1 MSENLAPEGWGWT
14 DEHQEHLEAMLAARK
29 AEDEHIRWLVSK
41 ELEKFLPEYVE
52 AEQEAAEKVQACYA
66 ALRDPETDLAA
77 IDKQIG
83 EVEGQCVS
91 WEAKLTDNVAEMR
104 VEAHTRWSAWNNELR
119 MLYAD
124 REAQLAVVEPLRDA
138 HAAARAKLNHATNE
152 RSAVEM
158 NISDFPYWGLGHKTD
173 AYQVFRANSGHLV
186 PVLLAGDE
194 AHMEWL
200 AAFDW
205 MDRLCIRSGYRS
217 EGRIPTLAEETKLAV
232 ENYLAASSSTQQ
244 APSMGEI
251 MSQTQ
256 AHAKSQRRVPPDHWE
271 YAPQVNPVRANPPD
285 PAMRYQPLRN
295 IKT

>member
-1 MSENLAPEGWGWT
+1 MSENLAPEGWT
-14 DEHQEHLEAMLAARK
+14 DEHQQHLEAMLAARK
-29 AEDEHIRWLVSK
+29 AEDENIRWLVSK

-52 AEQEAAEKVQACYA
+52 AEEQAAEKVQACYA
-66 ALRDPETDLAA
+66 ALRDPESDLAA
-77 IDKQIG
+77 IDRQLG

-91 WEAKLTDNVAEMR
+91 WEAKLTDSAAEMR
-104 VEAHTRWSAWNNELR
+104 VEAHSRFTAWDNELR
-119 MLYAD
+119 MLNQD
-124 REAQLAVVEPLRDA
+124 REKLLLEVVDPLRDA
-138 HAAARAKLNHATNE
+138 YASARAELNHAVNE
-152 RSAVEM
+152 RLAVEM
-158 NISDFPYWGLGHKTD
+158 NIRDFPYWGLGHKTD
-173 AYQVFRANSGHLV
+173 AYQVWRANAGHLI
-186 PVLLAGDE
+186 PVLMAGDE
-194 AHMEWL
+194 RVPEWL

-205 MDRLCIRSGYRS
+205 MDILCIRSGYRS

-251 MSQTQ
+251 MAQGQ
-256 AHAKSQRRVPPDHWE
+256 AHAKSQRRVPSDHWE